1 MRWRDEGKL
10 RPYSAFRGARFELLG
25 ALFRFAIVEV
35 MEGGNRVDEYLFH
48 ISGSFHIV

>member
-10 RPYSAFRGARFELLG
+10 RPYSTFRGAPFELLV
-25 ALFRFAIVEV
+25 ALFRFAIVEIMAGV
-35 MEGGNRVDEYLFH
+35 NRVDEYLFH